1 MSPFK
6 STFSGGE
13 SEPSYPAKQILTTEL
28 ILPSIENSYTTM
40 KGIIE
45 NVNKTANRQGYIV
58 VTKKGNK
65 NDKYGDFCKVKLVF
79 IKEGVYKEN
88 EKSIGQRK
96 QHKNKQR
103 TNYFFKVYVLRKDHK
118 WQIRVKNPP
127 NNHLFIANE
136 AFAANQKFSQTDI
149 VVI

>member
-13 SEPSYPAKQILTTEL
+13 SEPSYPAKRILTTEL

-45 NVNKTANRQGYIV
+45 NINKTANRQGYIV

-65 NDKYGDFCKVKLVF
+65 NDKYGDFFQSEVGF
-79 IKEGVYKEN
+79 Y
-88 EKSIGQRK
+88 
-96 QHKNKQR
+96 
-103 TNYFFKVYVLRKDHK
+103 
-118 WQIRVKNPP
+118 
-127 NNHLFIANE
+127 
-136 AFAANQKFSQTDI
+136 
-149 VVI
+149 